1 MSVLRLRDVQQH
13 AVIDLLARF
22 GLRFELVASG
32 ASIEGS
38 YWGEDEAGLVD
49 DRLLARAD
57 TPLHSILHE
66 ACHWIVMDPRKRPGM
81 HTDASD
87 SELEENATCYLQI
100 VLADALPGFGRE
112 RALRD
117 MDAWGYSFRLG
128 SAAQWFSADA
138 VDAHDFLRRHELL
151 DADGLSTFRVRATID

>member
-1 MSVLRLRDVQQH
+1 MNVLRLRDVQQQ
-13 AVIDLLARF
+13 AVSDLLARF
-22 GLRFELVASG
+22 GMRLVLVADG
-32 ASIEGS
+32 ADIEGS

-49 DRLLARAD
+49 DRLLARSD

-112 RALRD
+112 RALHD

-128 SAAQWFSADA
+128 SAAAWFAGDAADA
-138 VDAHDFLRRHELL
+138 RAFLLAHQLL
-151 DADGLSTFRVRATID
+151 DAQGRVSFLVRRRV

>member
-1 MSVLRLRDVQQH
+1 MNVLRLRDVQQQ
-13 AVIDLLARF
+13 AVSDLLARF
-22 GLRFELVASG
+22 GLRFERVADDTT
-32 ASIEGS
+32 IEGS

-49 DRLLARAD
+49 DRLLARSD

-100 VLADALPGFGRE
+100 VLADHLPGFGRE

-128 SAAQWFSADA
+128 SAAAWFASDAADA
-138 VDAHDFLRRHELL
+138 REFLLAHQLL
-151 DADGLSTFRVRATID
+151 DEQGLVSFVVRRQV